1 MTVTLQAFAQWP
13 TALPVTVHSI
23 DMAGYQATVLID
35 GTTHLLIE
43 RRSKPLHRQS
53 LMAMREALKS
63 MPVASLVLQH
73 QSAYDEMINQP
84 ERERDNTLAVP
95 LSLNLYPDGDG
106 L

>member
-1 MTVTLQAFAQWP
+1 MTVTLQEFAKWP
-13 TALPVTVHSI
+13 TTLPVTVHSI

-35 GTTHLLIE
+35 GKTHLLMDKIK
-43 RRSKPLHRQS
+43 KPLHRKS
-53 LMAMREALKS
+53 LMAMREALQS

-95 LSLNLYPDGDG
+95 LSRNLYPDSDG
-106 L
+106 A